1 MYDIS
6 DNFNFYVIAYLN
18 FFEENHVLIIQLS
31 HRQHTIFKMNY
42 HKQAE

>member
-1 MYDIS
+1 MYDMS
-6 DNFNFYVIAYLN
+6 DNFYFIVTAYFT
-18 FFEENHVLIIQLS
+18 FFEENDVLIIQLS